1 MLQMIYFYRET
12 VNARIDYFIP
22 QTFTLPSHDFVC
34 KGVLVENRRS
44 VETSLNKHSNKE
56 IYFQDVEF
64 LFIAFRWNSRTE
76 VQLGIIGR
84 K

>member
-22 QTFTLPSHDFVC
+22 RPSHLSHDFVH
-34 KGVLVENRRS
+34 KGVLLENRRS

-64 LFIAFRWNSRTE
+64 LFIVFRWNSSTE